1 MDAPGK
7 AGRKKVT
14 RRKTAGKAAAQKKP
28 SRKKS
33 SSKRSATA
41 IARARTSAALDRL
54 ERELPPTLRDYS
66 RRVRGQLGKL
76 EQEIDR
82 TQARYRRQAVR
93 LLRDGSHRLG
103 SLEALGERGWRELS
117 ERTRK
122 EILNILRRLE
132 HAVETAGTQKPTKK
146 TAGKA
151 KRKTGARPR
160 KAASPSQDAGE
171 SNEVRDIFQTPRPLG
186 G

>member
-7 AGRKKVT
+7 ADRKNVT
-14 RRKTAGKAAAQKKP
+14 RRKTARKTAAQKKP

-33 SSKRSATA
+33 PSKKSATA

-66 RRVRGQLGKL
+66 RRVRQQLGKL
-76 EQEIDR
+76 EREIDR

-93 LLRDGSHRLG
+93 VLREGSHRLG

-151 KRKTGARPR
+151 KRKTRARSR
-160 KAASPSQDAGE
+160 KAASPSQDSGQ
-171 SNEVRDIFQTPRPLG
+171 SNEVRDIFQTPSSLG

>member
-132 HAVETAGTQKPTKK
+132 HAVETAGTQKPTRRKR
-146 TAGKA
+146 TASKA
-151 KRKTGARPR
+151 KRKTRARPR
-160 KAASPSQDAGE
+160 KAASPSQNTGE
-171 SNEVRDIFQTPRPLG
+171 SNEVRDIF
-186 G
+186 

>member
-1 MDAPGK
+1 M
-7 AGRKKVT
+7 
-14 RRKTAGKAAAQKKP
+14 
-28 SRKKS
+28 
-33 SSKRSATA
+33 
-41 IARARTSAALDRL
+41 
-54 ERELPPTLRDYS
+54 
-66 RRVRGQLGKL
+66 
-76 EQEIDR
+76 
-82 TQARYRRQAVR
+82 R
-93 LLRDGSHRLG
+93 LLREGSHRLG

-160 KAASPSQDAGE
+160 KAASPSQDSGQ
-171 SNEVRDIFQTPRPLG
+171 SNEVRDIFQTPRSLG